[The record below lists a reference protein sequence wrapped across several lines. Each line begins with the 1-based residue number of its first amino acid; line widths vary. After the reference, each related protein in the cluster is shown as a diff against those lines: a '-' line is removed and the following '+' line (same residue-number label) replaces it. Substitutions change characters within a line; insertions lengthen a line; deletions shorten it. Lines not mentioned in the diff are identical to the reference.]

1 MSFKI
6 WFKQFRMQLKSNW
19 AYRHL
24 ITRTYDGEEYADTI
38 EFIHKDELPKDALN
52 VRNYGKYWYYVEDGI
67 TPDPAPHGRDIMKA
81 SDVCTWADNNDVNRS
96 LSEMWKW
103 TNNLDMKKVII
114 VIGVAVFAAAMFFM
128 LR

>member
-1 MSFKI
+1 
-6 WFKQFRMQLKSNW
+6 MQLKSNW

-24 ITRTYDGEEYADTI
+24 ITRTYDGEEYMDTI
-38 EFIHKDELPKDALN
+38 KFIHKDELPKDALN
-52 VRNYGKYWYYVEDGI
+52 VLNYGKYWYYVEDGI
-67 TPDPAPHGRDIMKA
+67 IPDPAPHGRDIMKA
-81 SDVCTWADNNDVNRS
+81 SDISTWADNNDVNRS

-103 TNNLDMKKVII
+103 TNNLDTKKVII

>member
-1 MSFKI
+1 
-6 WFKQFRMQLKSNW
+6 MQIKSNW
-19 AYRHL
+19 SYRHL
-24 ITRTYDGEEYADTI
+24 ITRTYDGEEYADDIT
-38 EFIHKDELPKDALN
+38 FIHKKDLPADALN

-67 TPDPAPHGRDIMKA
+67 VPDPAPSGREIMKA

-103 TNNLDMKKVII
+103 TNNIDMKKVAII
-114 VIGVAVFAAAMFFM
+114 IGVAVFAAAIFFM